1 MVFQPPNFIIVL
13 MNSVCPLFDVIVV
26 GAGHAGIEASL
37 AAARMGAKVLVITI
51 SIDQIGQMS
60 CNPSIGGLA
69 KAHLVKEVDA
79 LGGEIGVAADET
91 AVQVKMLN
99 TSKGPAVWS
108 LRSQNDRSQ
117 YKSRM
122 RKVLEEEHNITLVQD
137 EVTEILLDGKCVNGV
152 KTRSGM
158 EYYGRSLVL
167 TTGTFLNGLVHIGLV
182 SYPAGRAGEFPSTIL
197 SKNLKALGFRLGR
210 FKTGTSPRVDIRTVD
225 LSKMEVQEG
234 DYPARGFSFRNPI
247 LNIEQMPCYITRTT
261 QETHNVIRESLPYSP
276 LYTGKI
282 AGTGPRY
289 CPSIEVKVVQFP
301 ERESHRVILE
311 PDGRHTNEYY
321 LNGVSTS
328 IPVDFQLRMLRT
340 IPGLENVH
348 VLRWG
353 YAVEYDYVL
362 PDQLYSTLE
371 SKIVENLFFAGQING
386 TSGYEEASAQGFVA
400 GVNAFLKQNGKEFTL
415 SRSEAYIGVLID
427 DLVTKGAEEPYRLFT
442 SRAEFRL
449 VLRMDNAT
457 RRLMKYGHELGL
469 IAETEYGNFL
479 ENEKTVDKI
488 IEEMKVK
495 RLNPRE
501 FNAKLRLIRKPL
513 LDDTISCYEYLKR
526 PEVSFNDLVK
536 LGLIDDYSLYIKE
549 RVEIE
554 IKYEGYIKRM
564 EREIEKFRELEKF
577 KIPSDFDYLRLP
589 GLSNEA
595 VTKLKKIQPL
605 NLAQASRISGVNP
618 ADIMVVYYYLKNARE
633 KK

>member
-1 MVFQPPNFIIVL
+1 
-13 MNSVCPLFDVIVV
+13 
-26 GAGHAGIEASL
+26 
-37 AAARMGAKVLVITI
+37 
-51 SIDQIGQMS
+51 
-60 CNPSIGGLA
+60 
-69 KAHLVKEVDA
+69 
-79 LGGEIGVAADET
+79 
-91 AVQVKMLN
+91 
-99 TSKGPAVWS
+99 
-108 LRSQNDRSQ
+108 
-117 YKSRM
+117 
-122 RKVLEEEHNITLVQD
+122 
-137 EVTEILLDGKCVNGV
+137 
-152 KTRSGM
+152 
-158 EYYGRSLVL
+158 
-167 TTGTFLNGLVHIGLV
+167 
-182 SYPAGRAGEFPSTIL
+182 
-197 SKNLKALGFRLGR
+197 
-210 FKTGTSPRVDIRTVD
+210 
-225 LSKMEVQEG
+225 
-234 DYPARGFSFRNPI
+234 
-247 LNIEQMPCYITRTT
+247 
-261 QETHNVIRESLPYSP
+261 
-276 LYTGKI
+276 
-282 AGTGPRY
+282 
-289 CPSIEVKVVQFP
+289 
-301 ERESHRVILE
+301 
-311 PDGRHTNEYY
+311 
-321 LNGVSTS
+321 
-328 IPVDFQLRMLRT
+328 
-340 IPGLENVH
+340 
-348 VLRWG
+348 
-353 YAVEYDYVL
+353 
-362 PDQLYSTLE
+362 
-371 SKIVENLFFAGQING
+371 
-386 TSGYEEASAQGFVA
+386 
-400 GVNAFLKQNGKEFTL
+400 
-415 SRSEAYIGVLID
+415 EAYIGVLID

-577 KIPSDFDYLRLP
+577 KIPSDFDYSRLP

>member
-1 MVFQPPNFIIVL
+1 LVFQPPNFIIVL

-137 EVTEILLDGKCVNGV
+137 EVTEILLDGRCVNGV

-577 KIPSDFDYLRLP
+577 KIPSDFDYSRLP